1 MKNKKGLGLGIALIA
16 IMLIVSI
23 ILVIVMLNGQQKESY
38 YGYMKD
44 SHTIDKMVN
53 EQTEKVEKNVKLPSN
68 TNVKVKKGDF
78 VFLVKEK
85 GSDSFSRVSKVNHD
99 EVPHGFMMKIHE
111 MHDMKGM

>member
-1 MKNKKGLGLGIALIA
+1 MKNKKDLGLGIGLIA
-16 IMLIVSI
+16 IMLIVGIVLI
-23 ILVIVMLNGQQKESY
+23 IMMLSGSQKETY

-53 EQTEKVEKNVKLPSN
+53 EQTEKVEKNVDLPSD
-68 TNVKVKKGDF
+68 TDVKVKKGDF

-85 GSDSFSRVSKVNHD
+85 GSDKFSRVSKVDHD
-99 EVPHGFMMKIHE
+99 DVPHGLMMKIHE

>member
-23 ILVIVMLNGQQKESY
+23 ILAIVMLNGHQKESY

-68 TNVKVKKGDF
+68 TNVKVKKAI
-78 VFLVKEK
+78 L
-85 GSDSFSRVSKVNHD
+85 SF
-99 EVPHGFMMKIHE
+99 
-111 MHDMKGM
+111 

>member
-1 MKNKKGLGLGIALIA
+1 MKNKKGLGLGIFLIA

-23 ILVIVMLNGQQKESY
+23 ILAIVMLNGHQKESY

-44 SHTIDKMVN
+44 SHTIDKMV
-53 EQTEKVEKNVKLPSN
+53 TEKVEKNVKLPSN

-99 EVPHGFMMKIHE
+99 DVPHGLMMKIHE

>member
-1 MKNKKGLGLGIALIA
+1 MKNKKGLGLGIFLIA

-44 SHTIDKMVN
+44 
-53 EQTEKVEKNVKLPSN
+53 KLPSN

-99 EVPHGFMMKIHE
+99 EVPHGLMMKIHE